1 VAKKTARKTAS
12 PPTRTPAA
20 RNTPPATPGAR
31 RSKFV
36 DIKELR
42 TMLTELK
49 SELLDDETDN
59 GPSRKSTSAI
69 LRINDLLPL
78 LEHCQQSMT
87 RP

>member
-12 PPTRTPAA
+12 DTPRTIAPVA
-20 RNTPPATPGAR
+20 PGAR
-31 RSKFV
+31 KFV
-36 DIKELR
+36 DIRELR
-42 TMLTELK
+42 TMLTQLK
-49 SELLDDETDN
+49 SELLDEETAN
-59 GPSRKSTSAI
+59 GPSRKSTTAV